1 MKGSHL
7 LSFCNRLWRFLLAK
21 WYNANIW
28 CFSIVLNLF
37 FLNRPSSYAH
47 NGLDTVIKT
56 STWPNLFDL
65 LTFQCFCEA
74 WSYPGYHISR
84 PHLWVDPWLET
95 RAWLL
100 LLLTEP
106 SKTGLNVNN
115 RVCVPGPLS
124 GCSFPFLQP
133 PFFHPTAPCLLTFMV
148 VDLFKNL
155 KWFLENVIHAGV
167 CGVDKTCLNI
177 IVPPL
182 FPSSL
187 WIFFFYYNIPL
198 PSVMIV
204 EIFACHLILF
214 SPSVSFPLST
224 ELCLT
229 IIFPQLSIS
238 CFFCSS

>member
-1 MKGSHL
+1 M
-7 LSFCNRLWRFLLAK
+7 
-21 WYNANIW
+21 
-28 CFSIVLNLF
+28 
-37 FLNRPSSYAH
+37 FLNHPSSYAH

-56 STWPNLFDL
+56 NTWPNLFDL

-74 WSYPGYHISR
+74 WSTRGIISPDHISTC
-84 PHLWVDPWLET
+84 LWVDPWLET
-95 RAWLL
+95 RAWVL

-106 SKTGLNVNN
+106 SETGLNVNN
-115 RVCVPGPLS
+115 RVSVPGPLS
-124 GCSFPFLQP
+124 GCSFPFPQP
-133 PFFHPTAPCLLTFMV
+133 PFFHPSAPCLLTFMV

-167 CGVDKTCLNI
+167 CGVDKTCLDI

-182 FPSSL
+182 STPLFE
-187 WIFFFYYNIPL
+187 FFFYYNIPL

-204 EIFACHLILF
+204 EIFACHLVLF

-238 CFFCSS
+238 YFLCSS

>member
-1 MKGSHL
+1 MHTTVWTQSSKQVLGQISLTCSH
-7 LSFCNRLWRFLLAK
+7 S
-21 WYNANIW
+21 
-28 CFSIVLNLF
+28 SVSV
-37 FLNRPSSYAH
+37 RPGATRGIISP
-47 NGLDTVIKT
+47 D
-56 STWPNLFDL
+56 
-65 LTFQCFCEA
+65 
-74 WSYPGYHISR
+74 HISELILGLR
-84 PHLWVDPWLET
+84 PEHGCSSSSLSPVKQDWT
-95 RAWLL
+95 
-100 LLLTEP
+100 LTIDFP
-106 SKTGLNVNN
+106 
-115 RVCVPGPLS
+115 VPGPLS

-133 PFFHPTAPCLLTFMV
+133 PFLHPTAPCLLTFMV

-204 EIFACHLILF
+204 ETFACHLILF

-229 IIFPQLSIS
+229 IISPQLSIS
-238 CFFCSS
+238 GFFCSS